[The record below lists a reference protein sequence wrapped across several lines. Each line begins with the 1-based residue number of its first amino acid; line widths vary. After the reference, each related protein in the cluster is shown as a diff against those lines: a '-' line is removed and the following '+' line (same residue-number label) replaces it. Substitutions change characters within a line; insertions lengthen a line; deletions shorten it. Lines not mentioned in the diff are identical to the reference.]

1 MNIILGVL
9 FFLAVA
15 SNIWIWFT
23 LYEMEKRQLDF
34 RAKFFEF
41 MEDVLKRLE
50 KDEGDANVGDWR
62 DEP

>member
-34 RAKFFEF
+34 RAEFYEF

-50 KDEGDANVGDWR
+50 KDKES
-62 DEP
+62 EL